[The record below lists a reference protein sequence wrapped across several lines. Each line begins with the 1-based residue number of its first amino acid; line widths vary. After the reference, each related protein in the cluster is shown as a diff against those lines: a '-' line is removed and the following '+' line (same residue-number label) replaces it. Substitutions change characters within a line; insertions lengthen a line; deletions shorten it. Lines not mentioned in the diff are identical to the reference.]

1 MKSTPRSPA
10 APEEIQEADG
20 GSIYPQEGGKMSEIK
35 RGVEKFVRNGK
46 EGSQRKK
53 KKQGIIM
60 RNRLPATQELQTHCL
75 QASHHSR
82 FLLIYSIKEEKTM
95 RETWDSKYTYIIK
108 TVNLHIYIYVRVQTT
123 GNHVPTPHKETQLD
137 LCRRSFVQPCIT
149 NRYQHKYRSCSALEC
164 SQLQGKSIL
173 SISNAE

>member
-108 TVNLHIYIYVRVQTT
+108 TVNLHIYIYMPVSRLQVIMCLPHTKRHNWIFV
-123 GNHVPTPHKETQLD
+123 GGRLCSHV
-137 LCRRSFVQPCIT
+137 
-149 NRYQHKYRSCSALEC
+149 
-164 SQLQGKSIL
+164 
-173 SISNAE
+173 

>member
-1 MKSTPRSPA
+1 MKATPRSPA
-10 APEEIQEADG
+10 APEEIREVDG
-20 GSIYPQEGGKMSEIK
+20 GSIYPQEEGKMSEIK
-35 RGVEKFVRNGK
+35 CRVEKFVGNGK
-46 EGSQRKK
+46 EGSQKKK

-108 TVNLHIYIYVRVQTT
+108 TINLHIHIYMPISQYARLQVIMCLPHTKRINWIFV
-123 GNHVPTPHKETQLD
+123 GSRLCSHV
-137 LCRRSFVQPCIT
+137 
-149 NRYQHKYRSCSALEC
+149 
-164 SQLQGKSIL
+164 
-173 SISNAE
+173 